1 MTKTSLLFLLLL
13 CTLPGF
19 AQQKNADR
27 GDALT
32 TIFANIEA
40 SHNQF
45 LDSLY
50 TVRTGTSISYI
61 NGYEYFPYH
70 YRAKNKPMLFY
81 GKDRTASITV
91 SGRNY
96 DNLILQYDTYTDE
109 IVFSEME
116 NEFGSKIYQIAINK
130 DIVGSF
136 TLYFRDDTLTFK
148 YFDGTESSR
157 GLPPGFYETVYDGT
171 STYLIRHRSVAH
183 ERNGI
188 NEYFYSPSGY
198 VRTPAGYQKITS
210 NGKFIK
216 FFGTGSAEM
225 KRIIDQRNLNIRK
238 AGKRNIINILRTYDN
253 LQGVT
258 RQR

>member
-19 AQQKNADR
+19 AQQKTAGRD
-27 GDALT
+27 DAVT
-32 TIFANIEA
+32 TLFTKSEA

-50 TVRTGTSISYI
+50 TVRTGTSIAHI
-61 NGYEYFPYH
+61 NGYEYYPYH

-81 GKDRTASITV
+81 GKDRTSSITV
-91 SGRNY
+91 SGRKY
-96 DNLILQYDTYTDE
+96 DNIILQYDSYTDE

-116 NEFGSKIYQIAINK
+116 NGFGSKIYQIAINK

-148 YFDGTESSR
+148 YFDGTESSY
-157 GLPPGFYETVYDGT
+157 GLPPGFYETAYDGN

-188 NEYFYSPSGY
+188 NEYFYSPAGY
-198 VRTPAGYQKITS
+198 VRTSAGYQRITS
-210 NGKFIK
+210 TSKFIK
-216 FFGTGSAEM
+216 LFGAGSAEM
-225 KRIIDQRNLNIRK
+225 KRILDQRNQNIRK

-258 RQR
+258 QER